1 MKYLQPIEDDPSLGD
16 KLEKE
21 MMRLFR
27 DEFYLPLMRELYIEP
42 IVKNSAGDDEVFV
55 EAIRAGRLI
64 FVRGSFRGKFSAAIT
79 KKLKSLG
86 AKWDTTTKAFKLP
99 SAKLPKHVRAVIE
112 ASKANFDRK
121 AELID
126 RKLAQFLP
134 EEFAERLK
142 ISKLFDGALWKA
154 ETKFKQGLAIEPIF
168 TDESR
173 ARISD
178 EYTKNFKRNIA
189 DWTKKEIV
197 KLRGEV
203 QKSAFAGN
211 RYETMIDRIQK
222 SYGVS
227 QNKAKFLARQE
238 TNLLMAKFKET
249 RYADAGV
256 EEYQWVCAAGSPNHP
271 VRPMHKKLNGKTF
284 RFDNPPVV
292 NLKGD
297 RKNPGE
303 DYGCR
308 CFARP
313 IVRF

>member
-1 MKYLQPIEDDPSLGD
+1 MRPIDDDPELGD
-16 KLEKE
+16 KLEAE
-21 MMRLFR
+21 MRRLFR
-27 DEFYLPLMRELYIEP
+27 QELYMPLMRDLYIEP
-42 IVKNSAGDDEVFV
+42 KIQNAEDDNFL
-55 EAIRAGRLI
+55 EAIRSGRLV
-64 FVRGSFRGKFSAAIT
+64 FVRGWWKGKLSAGLT

-86 AKWDTTTKAFKLP
+86 AKWDGSKKAFKLP
-99 SAKLPKHVRAVIE
+99 ASKIPKSVRAVIE
-112 ASKANFDRK
+112 ASKATFDRR

-134 EEFAERLK
+134 EAFAEKLR
-142 ISKLFDGALWKA
+142 ISRIFDGALHKVDTEFA
-154 ETKFKQGLAIEPIF
+154 RALSVEPTF

-178 EYTKNFKRNIA
+178 EYTKNFKLSIV
-189 DWTKKEIV
+189 DWTKREIV

-211 RYETMIDRIQK
+211 RYESMVDAIQK

-227 QNKAKFLARQE
+227 QSKAKFLARQE
-238 TNLLMAKFKET
+238 TNILMAKYKET
-249 RYADAGV
+249 RYKDAGV
-256 EEYQWVCAAGSPNHP
+256 TEYEWVCAKGSPNHP
-271 VRPMHKKLNGKTF
+271 VRPMHKKLDGKVF
-284 RFDNPPVV
+284 RFDKPPVV
-292 NLKGD
+292 NIKGD

-313 IVRF
+313 IVQFK